1 MPVFCSAAA
10 TANGHRATNIFLPR
24 WAAIFARSSSQCSPG
39 PTGTSL
45 LRARAYCLSTKR
57 LRRRQ
62 IPSWST
68 GGAEDRSTSATSC
81 LPPALLPAN
90 THAAATR
97 SSMRSKQRR
106 TNMRA
111 MRAEKFRG
119 YEGLKL
125 VDLPKPAVT
134 DGKVLVRMT
143 AAGVTPLDHTILSGQ
158 FPLAKAPLVLGNEG
172 AGGVEEGGGTDF
184 PAGSR
189 GMFTGSYGVFEDGA
203 YSEWLAVRKESL
215 CLVPQGV
222 DDVSAAGIPVAY
234 LTAQMAL
241 NLAGFQAGK
250 TVLAPAIG
258 GSVGNAVTQ
267 LARALGANHAF
278 SARTNHR
285 RASRPKSFGFMEALV
300 TSSEKLGD
308 GVRRITSGYGA
319 DIVIDGIGGEVLSE
333 ALGALALDGSL
344 TTLGYS
350 AGRKAT
356 IDVTNLIWQ
365 RASIKSLN
373 MFAQPPAA
381 ISGAWNVIVSLLKSG
396 AIKPIVA
403 KTFPLAEAAAALR
416 YLVKQ
421 SRAEGHAPARA

>member
-1 MPVFCSAAA
+1 
-10 TANGHRATNIFLPR
+10 
-24 WAAIFARSSSQCSPG
+24 
-39 PTGTSL
+39 
-45 LRARAYCLSTKR
+45 
-57 LRRRQ
+57 
-62 IPSWST
+62 
-68 GGAEDRSTSATSC
+68 
-81 LPPALLPAN
+81 
-90 THAAATR
+90 
-97 SSMRSKQRR
+97 MRSNQWR

-111 MRAEKFRG
+111 MRAEEFSG
-119 YEGLKL
+119 YEELKL

-134 DGKVLVRMT
+134 DGKVLVRIT

-172 AGGVEEGGGTDF
+172 VGVVEKGGGTDF
-184 PAGSR
+184 PVASR
-189 GMFTGSYGVFEDGA
+189 VMFTGPYGVFEDGA

-215 CLVPQGV
+215 CLVPEGV

-267 LARALGANHAF
+267 LARALGAKHAISSTTNHAKAEQAKALGF
-278 SARTNHR
+278 NEVIDT
-285 RASRPKSFGFMEALV
+285 SR
-300 TSSEKLGD
+300 EKLGD
-308 GVRRITSGYGA
+308 GVRRITGGYGA
-319 DIVIDGIGGEVLSE
+319 DSLVDGIWGEVLNA
-333 ALGALALDGSL
+333 ALGALALEGSL

-350 AGRKAT
+350 ASRETT
-356 IDVTNLIWQ
+356 IDVTNLIVPQ
-365 RASIKSLN
+365 ASIRSLN